1 MIASLL
7 LALVTASPGPARPAA
22 PMTLLVST
30 ARGDVRVGV
39 RIDPELGPVVAA
51 PTLLP
56 ALGGR
61 LAVDGAWAE
70 VEVAR
75 QPFRLLLG
83 APVYAIGKLVKP
95 LVGSAIV
102 RRDTLL
108 LPIDFVTEVIP
119 GELKER
125 YRYEPASGRLVE
137 LAGRAAA
144 PALLAAAKD
153 HDRLPNGLRKGHVVA
168 VDAGHGGVDP
178 GNPGMFFPRGVT
190 EADVTLQVSLLLREE
205 LLKRGIGVI
214 MTRTRDTLIDLGH
227 RGSYCSGRCDLFVS
241 IHVNSLPRRAGY
253 TAVRGFETYF
263 LAEAKTED
271 AARVARMENEAVRFD
286 ASPKELQTG
295 GGLDFILKDLQL
307 NEHLRE
313 SGRLAELIQ
322 SHMGESHSGPD
333 RGVKQGGLMVLTTA
347 RRPAVLVELGYA
359 TNRADAALMTARR
372 GQQNLAASIADGVV
386 SYLLEY
392 EQRAG
397 LAAPEAQAPASSG
410 SGATRE

>member
-1 MIASLL
+1 MLGPVVA
-7 LALVTASPGPARPAA
+7 LALAAGSAPPAVA
-22 PMTLLVST
+22 PMTLVVST
-30 ARGDVRVGV
+30 SRGETRVAVRS
-39 RIDPELGPVVAA
+39 DPELGPVVPA
-51 PTLLP
+51 PLLIP
-56 ALGGR
+56 ALGGQ

-108 LPIDFVTEVIP
+108 LPLAFVTEVIP

-125 YRYEPASGRLVE
+125 YRYDPEAGRLVE
-137 LAGRAAA
+137 VGGRAAG
-144 PALLAAAKD
+144 PAVLAAAKD
-153 HDRLPNGLRKGHVVA
+153 PARLPNGLRKGHVVTI
-168 VDAGHGGVDP
+168 DPGHGGVDP
-178 GNPGMFFPRGVT
+178 GNPGLFFPRGVT
-190 EADVTLQVSLLLREE
+190 ESAVTLEVGLLVRQE

-214 MTRTRDTLIDLGH
+214 MTRTTDTLIDLGH

-253 TAVRGFETYF
+253 TGVRGFETYF

-286 ASPKELQTG
+286 ASPQELQPE

-322 SHMGESHSGPD
+322 SHMSEVHTGPD

-359 TNRADAALMTARR
+359 TNRQDAALMSSRR
-372 GQQNLAASIADGVV
+372 SQRNLAASIADGIVA
-386 SYLLEY
+386 YLLEY

-397 LAAPEAQAPASSG
+397 LAAPEVDARASSG
-410 SGATRE
+410 TGSEPR